1 MTTTTVY
8 AVHTVRADEVR
19 PTKFISTD
27 MDAAERYAADMST
40 DPNVLAAAV
49 TSFVLN
55 EPGTRR
61 GVSLFV
67 DGVKQ
72 ARPYVSDNRKINS

>member
-8 AVHTVRADEVR
+8 AVHSVRADEVR
-19 PTKFISTD
+19 PTKFICTEL
-27 MDAAERYAADMST
+27 DAAERYAVDMST
-40 DPNVLAAAV
+40 DLNVLAAAV

-61 GVSLFV
+61 SVSLFV

-72 ARPYVSDNRKINS
+72 SVPYISDDREINS